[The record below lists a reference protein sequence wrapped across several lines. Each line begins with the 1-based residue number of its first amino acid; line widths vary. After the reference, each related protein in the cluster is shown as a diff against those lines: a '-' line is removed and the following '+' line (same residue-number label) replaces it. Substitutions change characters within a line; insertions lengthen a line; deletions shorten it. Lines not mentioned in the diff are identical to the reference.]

1 MTRSFATGL
10 IFAVLAMVLGVC
22 SCAQAEET
30 ANWHLMT
37 KTHKGTISL
46 LHGLEKKTCEFAR
59 HRALGQPATE
69 EEEAREKEY
78 REIAYGQPCP
88 LKDADEKEWKEWM
101 KQHPGAYGCFS
112 ADLGGSISWGPNRY
126 TSDSDVETAECFQ

>member
-10 IFAVLAMVLGVC
+10 IFAVIAMVFGLY

-69 EEEAREKEY
+69 EEEGREEEY
-78 REIAYGQPCP
+78 RKAVYGGKCP
-88 LKDADEKEWKEWM
+88 PKDANQDDWNAWQ
-101 KQHPGAYGCFS
+101 KQHPTAQGCTTEHGAM
-112 ADLGGSISWGPNRY
+112 SWGPGRY
-126 TSDSDVETAECFQ
+126 ASDSDIETAECFQ